1 MKYNFNSV
9 QIKVQHIVFVMKAAF
24 NNKNHLLSRL
34 SICDEQNV
42 CDCLLI
48 SKRQHEID
56 YIIFILCC
64 LGI

>member
-1 MKYNFNSV
+1 MKYNFNFM
-9 QIKVQHIVFVMKAAF
+9 QIKVQHIVIVMKAAF
-24 NNKNHLLSRL
+24 NKNHIRSRL
-34 SICDEQNV
+34 SICDEQKV
-42 CDCLLI
+42 RDCLLI